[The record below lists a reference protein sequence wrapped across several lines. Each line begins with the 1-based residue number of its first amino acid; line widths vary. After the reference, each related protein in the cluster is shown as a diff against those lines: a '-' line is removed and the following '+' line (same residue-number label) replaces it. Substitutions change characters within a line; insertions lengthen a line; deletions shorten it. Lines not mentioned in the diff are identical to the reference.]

1 MNSRYYQRELDDLR
15 DLAAEFARAHP
26 ALAPRLTGPS
36 PDPDVER
43 VLEGTAFLTGRIR
56 EKIDDDFPEFI
67 QGLTQLIFPHY
78 LRPLPSATIMAFK
91 PKTILKDTLRV
102 PAGTYVDSQPV
113 EGTNCRFRTVY
124 DVDVSPVILE
134 AADSTDMGG
143 GRHAI
148 DLHLKMQGAKLTDWN
163 ADRISFHLGG
173 DFPGAADLYLLLQRH
188 LRRVSVFSEA
198 GLPTVLPASYVRPV
212 GLDAEHAML
221 PYPGNS
227 FPAFRM
233 LQEYFLLKEKF
244 LFLELIGLSR
254 WRDRAGGDR
263 FVIRFELDSSTVPLP
278 RIGAERFV
286 LHATPA
292 INLFPHDAEPVLL
305 DNSRGSVRVRPS
317 RSKGGDYQVHSI
329 DSVVGHG
336 RGTNAKQE
344 FKAMGMFDPADQT
357 RPVYQASFQ
366 HDERG
371 LTEPLLSV
379 NYPPEYGM
387 PRQQTLTIR
396 LSCTNGDLPGRLR
409 PGDINRPTRTT
420 SELVEFT
427 NLIPP
432 TDSQQAPV
440 GKAMLWRLLSHL
452 ALNYLSL
459 ADDENLK
466 ALLSLYIFP
475 GRGGRETETANR
487 KRVQGL
493 KGVRVTAADRLING
507 AVFRGQDIEISAG
520 RENFA
525 GPGDLYL
532 LGSVLDRLLASF
544 SSLNAYTAVTLIETQ
559 TGERYRWPPRLGA
572 RPLI

>member
-1 MNSRYYQRELDDLR
+1 MNQYYQRELDDLR
-15 DLAAEFARAHP
+15 ELAAEFARANP

-56 EKIDDDFPEFI
+56 QKIDDDFPEFI

-78 LRPLPSATIMAFK
+78 LRPLPAATIMAFT

-113 EGTNCRFRTVY
+113 DGTHCRFRTVY
-124 DVDVSPVILE
+124 DVDVSPIVLE

-148 DLHLKMQGAKLTDWN
+148 DLHLKMQGAKLADWN
-163 ADRISFHLGG
+163 ADRIRFHIGG

-188 LRRVSVFSEA
+188 LKRVSVFTQS
-198 GLPTVLPASYVRPV
+198 GLPTMLPANYVRPV
-212 GLDAEHAML
+212 GLDPEHAML

-244 LFLELIGLSR
+244 LFLELMGLSR
-254 WRDRAGGDR
+254 WRDREGDS
-263 FVIRFELDSSTVPLP
+263 FVIRFELDASNVPLP
-278 RIGAERFV
+278 RITAERFA

-305 DNSRGSVRVRPS
+305 DNSRGTVRVRPARS
-317 RSKGGDYQVHSI
+317 RGGDYQVHSI

-344 FKAMGMFDPADQT
+344 FRSMGMFDPADQT
-357 RPVYQASFQ
+357 RPVYQASF
-366 HDERG
+366 HRDDERG
-371 LTEPLLSV
+371 IAEPLLAI
-379 NYPPEYGM
+379 NYPPDYGI
-387 PRQQTLTIR
+387 PRQQTLTIK
-396 LSCTNGDLPGRLR
+396 LSCTNGDLPARLR
-409 PGDINRPTRTT
+409 PRDINRPTRTT
-420 SELVEFT
+420 SELVEFA

-432 TDSQQAPV
+432 TESQQAPV

-459 ADDENLK
+459 ADGENLK
-466 ALLSLYIFP
+466 ALLALYIFP

-487 KRVQGL
+487 KRVQGVHDV
-493 KGVRVTAADRLING
+493 KVKAADRLING
-507 AVFRGQDIEISAG
+507 AVFRGQDITVSVMKDG
-520 RENFA
+520 FA

-532 LGSVLDRLLASF
+532 FGAMLERLLASF
-544 SSLNAYTAVTLIETQ
+544 SSLNAFTAMTLIETQ
-559 TGERYRWPPRLGA
+559 TGERYRWAPRLGT